1 MKRYQFEL
9 NGETIYKNV
18 SLENEQ
24 MFFNKYGKY
33 NPTLVSEEPG
43 KSQGTSQSPNNQQ
56 ENTESKSEDTSSALR
71 VKYKIGDDIVRV
83 PESEIEEFEKEN
95 PDAEVANF
103 VKGSFLDKW
112 TDEQDNVPKD
122 KGFIADLI
130 LSTKQGKGRGY
141 STDEAFA
148 VYGKGANISPEE
160 LDAFIE
166 RVKIMSELPE
176 TEAQAH
182 FNKLSEEH
190 GGGVWGT
197 LKAISPYY
205 SGVGDSL
212 KSTEGLLQLMV
223 SSGFNLE

>member
-112 TDEQDNVPKD
+112 TDEQDNIPKD
-122 KGFIADLI
+122 KGFVAEM
-130 LSTKQGKGRGY
+130 LS
-141 STDEAFA
+141 S
-148 VYGKGANISPEE
+148 
-160 LDAFIE
+160 
-166 RVKIMSELPE
+166 
-176 TEAQAH
+176 
-182 FNKLSEEH
+182 
-190 GGGVWGT
+190 
-197 LKAISPYY
+197 
-205 SGVGDSL
+205 
-212 KSTEGLLQLMV
+212 
-223 SSGFNLE
+223 